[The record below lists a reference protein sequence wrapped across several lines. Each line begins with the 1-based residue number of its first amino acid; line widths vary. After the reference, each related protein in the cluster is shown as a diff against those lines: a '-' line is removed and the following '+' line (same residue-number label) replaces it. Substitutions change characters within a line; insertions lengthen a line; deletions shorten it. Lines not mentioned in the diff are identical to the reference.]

1 MHLAEARELGGVIG
15 MPLCGRGMGGDWG
28 GMGRGGC
35 ECVRGCERDRDVTVT
50 VT

>member
-1 MHLAEARELGGVIG
+1 MHLAEARELGGLLRMLLLHLHRTG
-15 MPLCGRGMGGDWG
+15 GEGDWV

-35 ECVRGCERDRDVTVT
+35 ERDRDVIVT

>member
-35 ECVRGCERDRDVTVT
+35 ERDRDVIVT